1 MKLRPYQEEVLVKL
15 NQALKTKNEVVIASA
30 PNSGKTLMAIE
41 FMKQESNKTFLVLT
55 HGTIVLKEQWSEKF
69 AEAGLK
75 ASKQLGQQRVT
86 YGIPHGVH
94 RKAGAPV
101 DYLII
106 DEAHEFT
113 FAEMVKEIKTKFK
126 PKKIIYLTGTPSK
139 FIAKGYETIIVP
151 AIDLIKQGYSS
162 DLYVGMVS
170 TTANIDKDDYNADGD
185 VKEKKATELEATVET
200 DLDSL
205 LAAMHARLCETG
217 AFKGSPRL
225 RKTVEWAPTLGK
237 LQKTMIACRSI
248 KQANKIE
255 KYFDTK
261 GINCLVSHSLN
272 DVQSENIQLFK
283 TSAEYQVLIVVD
295 RGILGFDMHDLVNVV
310 DLTCS
315 KNINRIYQ
323 LYARVMRQSKDSPKK
338 YFFKFATD
346 PEMQL
351 MKFYMNA
358 SLMLMFE
365 DFISKYNGKNLNGC
379 KVPVMVPRSPRNS
392 EAGVGSSKSKVL
404 NKSINIDKL
413 FMETV
418 QAGAMLIDI
427 YNKIGQNTNE
437 YAYTTFGEIK
447 SSFGFVVH
455 QSEMNKSILLE
466 MAKNGA
472 NKPHP
477 KTRLGWILNSYI
489 KDSHASYDV
498 NFKNEISILR
508 PDWIGWQKSYYMM
521 LNAMPMNVKFAPD
534 QEWKGIMK
542 KYKFIDSIHGEFY
555 AFAQNLVRKSW
566 PNGLSGHNKRKAQTI
581 GVRQMKKV
589 INLNTKVVYRS
600 LAAAAKSINRTQTTI
615 TNNLNKI
622 HKVGGYNWALCDDEG
637 NVIETKKTK
646 PGTPA

>member
-1 MKLRPYQEEVLVKL
+1 MKLRPYQEKVLSQL
-15 NQALKTKNEVVIASA
+15 NQALKTTDEVVIASA
-30 PNSGKTLMAIE
+30 PNSGKTLIAIE

-75 ASKQLGQQRVT
+75 FSEQLGQERIT
-86 YGIPHGVH
+86 YGLPQGVY
-94 RKAGAPV
+94 RKAGQPV

-113 FAEMVKEIKTKFK
+113 FAEMVKEIKAKFK

-151 AIDLIKQGYSS
+151 AIDLIKEGYSS

-170 TTANIDKDDYNADGD
+170 TTAAIDKDDYNADGD
-185 VKEKKATELEATVET
+185 VKENKAATLESTVET
-200 DLDSL
+200 DLDAL
-205 LAAMHARLCETG
+205 LSAMHSRLCETG

-225 RKTVEWAPTLGK
+225 RKTVEWAPTLGR

-248 KQANKIE
+248 KQANKIQE
-255 KYFDTK
+255 YFDTK
-261 GINCLVSHSLN
+261 GIRCLVSHSLN

-283 TSAEYQVLIVVD
+283 TSVEYQVLIVVD

-338 YFFKFATD
+338 YFFKFSTD

-358 SLMLMFE
+358 ALMLMFE

-379 KVPVMVPRSPRNS
+379 KVPVMVPRSPRES
-392 EAGVGSSKSKVL
+392 EAGVGSPKAKVL

-418 QAGAMLIDI
+418 QAGAVLIDI

-447 SSFGFVVH
+447 IKEFDQWVIDPESSKEQIIQLALSNQKRPLGKLGGRLASYLMPSSSSFDPIFK
-455 QSEMNKSILLE
+455 QTI
-466 MAKNGA
+466 
-472 NKPHP
+472 
-477 KTRLGWILNSYI
+477 
-489 KDSHASYDV
+489 YD
-498 NFKNEISILR
+498 LR
-508 PDWIGWQKSYYMM
+508 PDWNRNASFSRM
-521 LNAMPMNVKFAPD
+521 LAAMPSYVEFAEG
-534 QEWKGIMK
+534 QIWTTIRR
-542 KYKFIDSIHGEFY
+542 KYKFIDAKYGEFW
-555 AFAQNLVRKSW
+555 AIAENLMRKSW
-566 PNGLSGHNKRKAQTI
+566 PNNLSGHTEMKRQ
-581 GVRQMKKV
+581 RQLNRPKKKV
-589 INLNTKVVYRS
+589 KNLCTGAIFDSAS
-600 LAAAAKSINRTQTTI
+600 LAAQSASLSEKSVYYSAQHG
-615 TNNLNKI
+615 
-622 HKVGGYNWALCDDEG
+622 HKAGGYNWAYCDEHG
-637 NVIETKKTK
+637 NIIETKKK
-646 PGTPA
+646 KNKK